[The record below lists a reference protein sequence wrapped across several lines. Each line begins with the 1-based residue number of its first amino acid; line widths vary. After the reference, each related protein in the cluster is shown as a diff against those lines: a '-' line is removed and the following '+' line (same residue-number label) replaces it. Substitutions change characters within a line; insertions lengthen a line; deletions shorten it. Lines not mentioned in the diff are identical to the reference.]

1 MLITIYII
9 EGESSFEGYG
19 FDLLESGEERG
30 EFSIY
35 IKKLPDA
42 TILKVWS
49 LFYFWGNKFK
59 INMLKTSHIQK
70 NIEKMYGCGPGI

>member
-49 LFYFWGNKFK
+49 LLYNKELEIEIAVPFEIVGDPESGCFWTP
-59 INMLKTSHIQK
+59 IS
-70 NIEKMYGCGPGI
+70 

>member
-9 EGESSFEGYG
+9 EGERSFEGYG

-42 TILKVWS
+42 TILKV
-49 LFYFWGNKFK
+49 
-59 INMLKTSHIQK
+59 
-70 NIEKMYGCGPGI
+70 

>member
-30 EFSIY
+30 EFSIIY
-35 IKKLPDA
+35 QEITRCHHFESMILFQDKTLP
-42 TILKVWS
+42 S
-49 LFYFWGNKFK
+49 YMYFVFPSP
-59 INMLKTSHIQK
+59 L
-70 NIEKMYGCGPGI
+70 

>member
-19 FDLLESGEERG
+19 FDLLKSGEERG

-35 IKKLPDA
+35 QLDITCIIMNVIEYSA
-42 TILKVWS
+42 VARTSVTCGS
-49 LFYFWGNKFK
+49 L
-59 INMLKTSHIQK
+59 S
-70 NIEKMYGCGPGI
+70 PS